1 MKGQLFAACVL
12 GGLMVAGNA
21 SAQSKTNVFT
31 DTQNF
36 FDNLLFS
43 DAPVGKS
50 AGHVIVRLRAM
61 GVMPQ
66 NSSSQTSVG
75 GHVEVTDQAA
85 PQIDFS
91 YFLTDHIAIEAIA
104 GSSRHNVKLTGTA
117 AGNIDVGSA
126 WVLPPTITLEYHF
139 WPHKRFS
146 PYVGAGVNITFF
158 YNTQA
163 NSPVIHKFGIST
175 TAGAAVKVGFDYNI
189 CDNWF
194 LNFDAEQI
202 FANVSAS
209 ANTALGHVS
218 AKDSLNP
225 LVLSAGIG
233 YRF

>member
-1 MKGQLFAACVL
+1 MMKGKLFAACLL
-12 GGLMVAGNA
+12 GGLMVAGHA
-21 SAQSKTNVFT
+21 SAQGAGAQDGGFL
-31 DTQNF
+31 
-36 FDNLLFS
+36 DNLLFS

-61 GVMPQ
+61 GLLPQ
-66 NSSSQTSVG
+66 DSSSTTSVG
-75 GHVEVTDQAA
+75 GHVSVSDQAGPEFDA
-85 PQIDFS
+85 S
-91 YFLTDHIAIEAIA
+91 YFLTDHIAVEAIVA
-104 GSSRHNVKLTGTA
+104 STRHNVKLTGTA
-117 AGNIDVGSA
+117 IGDIDVGSA
-126 WVLPPTITLEYHF
+126 WVLPPTVTLEYHF
-139 WPHKRFS
+139 LPHKRFS
-146 PYVGAGVNITFF
+146 PYIGAGVNVSFF

-163 NSPVIHKFGIST
+163 NSPTINKFGIST
-175 TAGAAVKVGFDYNI
+175 TAGAAVKVGFDYNV

-202 FANVSAS
+202 FANISAS